1 MYSVVD
7 RNTNTTIISNEE
19 IFAVQGMANT
29 YTFGGSTDSITVEYQ
44 ANVDLKDKFWVLVTS
59 LRRNS
64 PIMVMY

>member
-29 YTFGGSTDSITVEYQ
+29 YTFGVAPI
-44 ANVDLKDKFWVLVTS
+44 L
-59 LRRNS
+59 LRWNIKRMW
-64 PIMVMY
+64 I